1 MKLLKVEKSFRLNK
15 RLVAIFQKD
24 NGKLKKVHFGLRN
37 PKKGTFIDTGDLVLR
52 KNYRARH
59 ERDLRTKDETRPG
72 YLSYYLLWGD
82 SKSLKENIKSY
93 KKRFNL

>member
-1 MKLLKVEKSFRLNK
+1 MKLLKIEKSSRLNK
-15 RLVAIFQKD
+15 RLVAIFEKD
-24 NGKLKKVHFGLRN
+24 NGKLKKVHFGLKN
-37 PKKGTFIDTGDLVLR
+37 PKKGTYIDTGDKELK

-59 ERDLRTKDETRPG
+59 QKDLKTKDPSRPG

-93 KKRFNL
+93 KKQFNL

>member
-1 MKLLKVEKSFRLNK
+1 MKLLKIEKSSRLNK
-15 RLVAIFQKD
+15 RFVAIFEKD
-24 NGKLKKVHFGLRN
+24 NGKLKKVHFGLKN
-37 PKKGTFIDTGDLVLR
+37 PKNGTFIDTGDKDLR